1 MEPETTNKS
10 VYPVNVNTKNDLG
23 YAATYSRTPCA
34 QPLPNQTSHSQRH
47 QPQHFLPP
55 YGMSMPMA
63 NNMPQQLMY
72 NTQNQPMYNI
82 MYGPQTMYRNQ
93 GSFSSGGSL
102 NSFNQQIDTS
112 SSWMSVDSC
121 GGSTELNSKENY
133 GKYDNKLLKDNC
145 CAREQI
151 SCSKNLY
158 YNKNSI
164 VDSQWFYPSN
174 YDNQKYNELPSC
186 SQMSQVLS
194 SKSVKYCSIQKY
206 SETDTNSKVYCT
218 YPNKY
223 ENHDLFANPYGK
235 VNTKEYPSCSQI
247 PFSNNSTSCLEMD
260 KKILEHCN
268 NGPISCDL
276 ILPSTT
282 QDYYQTSTVLEHFA
296 GQKIED
302 NKINEESNGG
312 GGESDIVVEESDE
325 EVTDDSEELEEE
337 KDEIIHCL
345 VCNVPTQDENQFY
358 ILTTN
363 TPLTSY
369 SQSSITQKLFQILGT
384 QHDNQSNRLCT
395 SCLNIINALDNLEM
409 QLNNVKQDLI
419 DKYKSTIKALKIC
432 VNQEKTNAIS
442 NNNNN
447 TEIKS
452 PLKLKQ
458 RKRKY
463 KNKNNIICG
472 VHSFKC
478 RACEKIFSLK
488 KFYKYHMSK
497 HKIKN
502 KYLCDQC
509 GCNFIKLSSLKKH
522 LSNHN
527 HCNLPKPDSA
537 SIKFICHICGK
548 VFKTKTNLTE
558 HENVCSGSYPFSCID
573 CDKRFPSRTKL
584 KQHEQLKHEK
594 NYIKQCEKCG
604 KGFVKLSDYKTHL
617 LTHSTD
623 KNFQCLKCKKTY
635 KTLSNLNQHL
645 KSHSDNLPYN
655 CEVCNKGFLRKENL
669 DSHVNIH
676 NGVKPFVCPIC
687 EKRFAS
693 QKNLDAHLKVHQ
705 GTTKKK
711 TCTVCGKK
719 ISHGLEDH
727 MRTHSAVKEVHCDI
741 CTMKFLTKGALAKHK
756 KRKHDSCVE
765 LDIL

>member
-1 MEPETTNKS
+1 MEPETTNKN
-10 VYPVNVNTKNDLG
+10 VYPINVNKNDL
-23 YAATYSRTPCA
+23 YAAAYSRTPCA
-34 QPLPNQTSHSQRH
+34 QPPPNQTTQSQRH
-47 QPQHFLPP
+47 QPPQHFLPP
-55 YGMSMPMA
+55 YGMSVPMT
-63 NNMPQQLMY
+63 NNMSQQLMY

-93 GSFSSGGSL
+93 GSLTSGGSL
-102 NSFNQQIDTS
+102 NSFTQQIDTS
-112 SSWMSVDSC
+112 ASWMEPC

-145 CAREQI
+145 CPRDQI
-151 SCSKNLY
+151 PCSKNLY

-164 VDSQWFYPSN
+164 MDSQWFYPSN

-194 SKSVKYCSIQKY
+194 NKSVKYCSIQKY
-206 SETDTNSKVYCT
+206 SETDTNSKLYCT

-235 VNTKEYPSCSQI
+235 NTKEYPSCSQI
-247 PFSNNSTSCLEMD
+247 PFSNNSCLEMD
-260 KKILEHCN
+260 KKNLEHCN
-268 NGPISCDL
+268 TGSISCDL
-276 ILPSTT
+276 ILPSN
-282 QDYYQTSTVLEHFA
+282 QDYYQTNTVLEHFT
-296 GQKIED
+296 GQKLED

-325 EVTDDSEELEEE
+325 EVSDDSEELEEE

-345 VCNVPTQDENQFY
+345 VCNVPTQDEFY
-358 ILTTN
+358 ILTNN

-369 SQSSITQKLFQILGT
+369 SRSSITEKLFQILGT
-384 QHDNQSNRLCT
+384 QNNHSNHLCT
-395 SCLNIINALDNLEM
+395 ACLNIINALDNLEM

-419 DKYKSTIKALKIC
+419 DKYKSTTEALKIC
-432 VNQEKTNAIS
+432 VNQEKTS
-442 NNNNN
+442 VV

-452 PLKLKQ
+452 TTKCRQ
-458 RKRKY
+458 RKLRY
-463 KNKNNIICG
+463 KNKTNIICG

-478 RACEKIFSLK
+478 RVCEKIFSLK

-522 LSNHN
+522 LSKHLSTCKIEQNTGT
-527 HCNLPKPDSA
+527 
-537 SIKFICHICGK
+537 KFICHICGK
-548 VFKTKTNLTE
+548 VFKTKTNLTD
-558 HENVCSGSYPFSCID
+558 HVNVCSGNYPFSCID

-584 KQHEQLKHEK
+584 KQHVELKHEK
-594 NYIKQCEKCG
+594 KYIKECEKCG

-645 KSHSDNLPYN
+645 KSHSDSFPYN

-719 ISHGLEDH
+719 ITHGLEDH
-727 MRTHSAVKEVHCDI
+727 IRTHSAVKEVQCDI
-741 CTMKFLTKGALAKHK
+741 CAMKFLTKGALAKHK
-756 KRKHDSCVE
+756 KRKHETCVE